1 VDGSDDDNGSQGILP
16 GSGGSSCGS
25 GDNTQQQQD
34 VPFFD
39 LEQLLF
45 PFVTTEAQA
54 AVAATGSNNVAIK
67 EETHDDVAFVAKNGN
82 GPAPLMTSSWTDST
96 TTIKTEEEGFS
107 AAASTPVGG
116 IEDLEM
122 DDDYFSE
129 LFPDLAVAEAGIV
142 L

>member
-16 GSGGSSCGS
+16 GSGGSSCRS

-45 PFVTTEAQA
+45 PFVTTEAQ

-82 GPAPLMTSSWTDST
+82 GPAPLMTSSWNDST

>member
-1 VDGSDDDNGSQGILP
+1 MDGSDDDNGSQGILP

-45 PFVTTEAQA
+45 PFVTTEAQ